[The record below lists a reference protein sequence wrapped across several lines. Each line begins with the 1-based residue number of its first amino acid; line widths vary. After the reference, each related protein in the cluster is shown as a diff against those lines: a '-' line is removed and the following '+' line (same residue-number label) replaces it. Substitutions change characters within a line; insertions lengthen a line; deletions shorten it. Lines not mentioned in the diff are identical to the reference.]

1 MRRAVG
7 AVVALV
13 AAALLVPTAAQAGT
27 REPVS
32 PSAPAARKAVVVR
45 HVSAPAP
52 KVPLPARS
60 GTGRRI
66 VYVMG
71 KHEHVWLVEADG
83 RVVRDMPG
91 SGRAD
96 WPRAGTYHVFSQSR
110 YSSAPGLTFAF
121 MTRFAHGR
129 KANIGFHTIPH
140 YNGSGR
146 LTHPVSQLGLPVGH
160 GGCVHLADK
169 DAAYL
174 YHWAHIGTAVVVI
187 HT

>member
-1 MRRAVG
+1 MRRTVT

-13 AAALLVPTAAQAGT
+13 ASALLVPSAAQAGT
-27 REPVS
+27 RAPV
-32 PSAPAARKAVVVR
+32 APVAAPVR
-45 HVSAPAP
+45 AAAPVPHVSAAP
-52 KVPLPARS
+52 KVPLPRHS
-60 GTGRRI
+60 GSGRRV

-129 KANIGFHTIPH
+129 KADIGFHTIPR

-160 GGCVHLADK
+160 GGCVHLTDK

-174 YHWAHIGTAVVVI
+174 FHWAHVGTTVVVI

>member
-13 AAALLVPTAAQAGT
+13 AAVLLVPTAAQAGT
-27 REPVS
+27 RA
-32 PSAPAARKAVVVR
+32 PSSPAAPVVRKDIVVR
-45 HVSAPAP
+45 HVSAAP
-52 KVPLPARS
+52 KVPLPAHS
-60 GTGRRI
+60 GSGRRI

-129 KANIGFHTIPH
+129 KADIGFHTIPR

-174 YHWAHIGTAVVVI
+174 YRWAHVGTTVVVI